1 MQQETKCNGCCL
13 IHKEET
19 MQKDITV
26 SVLELGVVREG
37 QNISDALA
45 DVVQT
50 AQLIESLGYKRM
62 WLAEHHNMPSVST
75 AATAVLIGHVAG
87 KTTTLRVGS
96 AGIMLPNH
104 TPLAVAEQ
112 FGTLDLLYPNRIDLG
127 LGRAPGTDQLT
138 AAALR
143 RNNMASQHDFPN
155 DIKALQQFMSA
166 DNSDAKVRA
175 FPGEGQHVPIWILGS
190 STDSAYLAAE
200 MGLPYAFA
208 SHFAPTQLFEAI
220 AIYKKNFKPS
230 IYHDKPY
237 LMVGA
242 NVVVADTDE
251 EASYLQTS
259 LTQMVLTII
268 TGKRNKL
275 QPPVTELPLVFSL
288 PEVQQALRQF
298 NAYAFAGSQGTISQK
313 LDAFIERTGAD
324 ELFVTNYIYD
334 RTAKQKSFEL
344 LAELM
349 GLSVKSTA

>member
-1 MQQETKCNGCCL
+1 M
-13 IHKEET
+13 

-37 QNISDALA
+37 QNMTEALA

-50 AQLIESLGYKRM
+50 AQHIESLGYKRM

-87 KTTTLRVGS
+87 QTTTVRVGA

-104 TPLAVAEQ
+104 TALAVAEQ

-143 RNNMASQHDFPN
+143 RNNMARQNDFPE
-155 DIKALQQFMSA
+155 DIKALQQFLSA
-166 DNSDAKVRA
+166 DNKEAKVRA
-175 FPGEGQHVPIWILGS
+175 FPGEGQNIPLWILGS

-200 MGLPYAFA
+200 FGLPYAFA
-208 SHFAPTQLFEAI
+208 SHFAPAQLFEAI
-220 AIYKKNFKPS
+220 SIYRKNFKPS
-230 IYHDKPY
+230 GYHTQPY
-237 LMVGA
+237 VMVGA
-242 NVVVADTDE
+242 NVVLADTDE
-251 EASYLQTS
+251 EAEYLQSS

-275 QPPVTELPLVFSL
+275 QPPVKELPPIFHL
-288 PEVQQALRQF
+288 PEVKQALQQF
-298 NAYAFAGSQGTISQK
+298 KTYAFAGSKPTVKAK
-313 LDAFIERTGAD
+313 LDTFMDKTGAD

-334 RTAKQKSFEL
+334 KAAKLTSFKL
-344 LAELM
+344 LAEVMQLEAHAN
-349 GLSVKSTA
+349 SRFSNVPTS